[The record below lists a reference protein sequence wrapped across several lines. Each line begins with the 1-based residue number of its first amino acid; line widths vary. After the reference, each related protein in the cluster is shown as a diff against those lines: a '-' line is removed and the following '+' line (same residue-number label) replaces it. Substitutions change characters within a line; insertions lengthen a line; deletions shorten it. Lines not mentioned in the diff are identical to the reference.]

1 MASLPFLHERPVYA
15 MRQICGWRHLDRQ
28 ALASS
33 LSAVPAFSDP
43 GSLEEQSTDGLFD
56 IYNRSITDTI
66 DSTLYDVEL
75 DVLSVSFSVRVV
87 LTIGPRGYSS
97 SVPCIGATGR
107 KRANT
112 GSTRSLPVRGTLDG
126 FGPLSRISLVGLGP
140 PAHRRLLSRLKH
152 SSITTRPRSLPS
164 ARTRLNRRNQ
174 PSHLQHLALLSSP
187 RLSTWTF
194 VA

>member
-1 MASLPFLHERPVYA
+1 MRWHCGAAHRWKGAAGGNSCMHIYLFYAHILSRPGLMV
-15 MRQICGWRHLDRQ
+15 
-28 ALASS
+28 
-33 LSAVPAFSDP
+33 SA
-43 GSLEEQSTDGLFD
+43 
-56 IYNRSITDTI
+56 
-66 DSTLYDVEL
+66 TLYGVKL
-75 DVLSVSFSVRVV
+75 DVLSVSFSVRVF
-87 LTIGPRGYSS
+87 LTIGPCGYSS

-126 FGPLSRISLVGLGP
+126 FGPLSRISLVGLGL
-140 PAHRRLLSRLKH
+140 PAHKRLLSRLKH

-187 RLSTWTF
+187 RSTTWTF

>member
-1 MASLPFLHERPVYA
+1 MVSATLR
-15 MRQICGWRHLDRQ
+15 RQ
-28 ALASS
+28 ARRLERVFQRTRRSGLVDTLRLFHASA
-33 LSAVPAFSDP
+33 LH
-43 GSLEEQSTDGLFD
+43 GE
-56 IYNRSITDTI
+56 R
-66 DSTLYDVEL
+66 
-75 DVLSVSFSVRVV
+75 
-87 LTIGPRGYSS
+87 
-97 SVPCIGATGR
+97 GR

-174 PSHLQHLALLSSP
+174 PSHLQYLALLSSP
-187 RLSTWTF
+187 RSTTWTF
-194 VA
+194 LA